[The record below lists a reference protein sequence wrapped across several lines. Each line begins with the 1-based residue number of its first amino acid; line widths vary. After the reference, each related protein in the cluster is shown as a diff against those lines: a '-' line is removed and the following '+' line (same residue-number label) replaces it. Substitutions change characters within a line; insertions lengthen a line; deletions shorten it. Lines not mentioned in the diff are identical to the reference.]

1 MNVHEDAPR
10 FLWAGDSAVVT
21 QFGNDISPLL
31 ASRVH
36 RAASALEGANLP
48 WLVEVL
54 PFYRSVLAEFDP
66 RLISPTAA
74 CEVIQGIMKT
84 IVTSDGH
91 TSDEHTSDGLGGESG
106 RAEGDIVTIPVCY
119 GGQFGTD
126 LPDVAAH
133 TGLTPDEVI
142 ALHSEPLYLVYM
154 IGFTLG
160 FPYLGGMDPR
170 IATPRL
176 ATPRTVVPAG
186 SVGIAGNQTGVY
198 PSASP
203 GGWRLIGRTP
213 LRLADPSA
221 DPPCLLRAGNRIR
234 FVPIDEPT
242 YYSMEGNQ

>member
-1 MNVHEDAPR
+1 MNVADAPD
-10 FLWAGDSAVVT
+10 GSEVD
-21 QFGNDISPLL
+21 
-31 ASRVH
+31 
-36 RAASALEGANLP
+36 AA
-48 WLVEVL
+48 LVE
-54 PFYRSVLAEFDP
+54 D
-66 RLISPTAA
+66 
-74 CEVIQGIMKT
+74 
-84 IVTSDGH
+84 
-91 TSDEHTSDGLGGESG
+91 
-106 RAEGDIVTIPVCY
+106 DIVTIPVCY
-119 GGQFGTD
+119 GGQFGPD
-126 LPDVAAH
+126 LDDVAAH
-133 TGLTPDEVI
+133 TGLAPREVI

-176 ATPRTVVPAG
+176 TTPRTVVPAG

-242 YYSMEGNQ
+242 YYLVGGADNGQRA

>member
-1 MNVHEDAPR
+1 VNVHEDAPK
-10 FLWAGDSAVVT
+10 FLWAGDSAVVI
-21 QFGNDISPLL
+21 QFGNDILPSL
-31 ASRVH
+31 ASRVR
-36 RAASALEGANLP
+36 RAASALEGASLP

-54 PFYRSVLAEFDP
+54 PSYRSVLAEFDP
-66 RLISPTAA
+66 RLISPAA
-74 CEVIQGIMKT
+74 ASEALQGI
-84 IVTSDGH
+84 VNVADSPDG
-91 TSDEHTSDGLGGESG
+91 SEVDAALVED
-106 RAEGDIVTIPVCY
+106 DIVTIPVCY
-119 GGQFGTD
+119 GGQFGPD
-126 LPDVAAH
+126 LDDVAAH
-133 TGLTPDEVI
+133 TGLAPREVI

-160 FPYLGGMDPR
+160 FPYLGGMNPR

-176 ATPRTVVPAG
+176 TTPRTVVPAG

-198 PSASP
+198 PSSSP

-242 YYSMEGNQ
+242 YYLVGGADNGQRA

>member
-1 MNVHEDAPR
+1 MNQYEDAPR
-10 FLWAGDSAVVT
+10 FLWAGDSAVVM

-36 RAASALEGANLP
+36 RTAGALESANLP
-48 WLVEVL
+48 WLAEVL
-54 PFYRSVLAEFDP
+54 PSYRSVLAQFDP
-66 RLISPTAA
+66 RLISPNAA
-74 CEVIQGIMKT
+74 LEALQD
-84 IVTSDGH
+84 IVKMIDVPGRPGMGGDK
-91 TSDEHTSDGLGGESG
+91 DEIRDEDES
-106 RAEGDIVTIPVCY
+106 DIVTIPVCY
-119 GGQFGTD
+119 GGEFGPD
-126 LPDVAAH
+126 LADVATH
-133 TGLTPDEVI
+133 TGLSPDELI

-160 FPYLGGMDPR
+160 FPYLGGMNPR

-176 ATPRTVVPAG
+176 ATPRTVVRAG

-213 LRLADPSA
+213 LPLADPSA

-234 FVPIDEPT
+234 FVPIDGPT
-242 YYSMEGNQ
+242 YYAMGGDQ

>member
-1 MNVHEDAPR
+1 VSRYEDAPQ
-10 FLWAGDSAVVT
+10 FLWAGDSAVVI

-36 RAASALEGANLP
+36 RTAGALESANLP
-48 WLVEVL
+48 WLAEVL
-54 PFYRSVLAEFDP
+54 PSYRSVLAEFDP

-74 CEVIQGIMKT
+74 LEALQGIVNT
-84 IVTSDGH
+84 TDVPDQSGIDGG
-91 TSDEHTSDGLGGESG
+91 TAAEYGGQDQSTV
-106 RAEGDIVTIPVCY
+106 VTIPVCY
-119 GGQFGTD
+119 GGQFGLD
-126 LPDVAAH
+126 LGDVAAH
-133 TGLTPDEVI
+133 TGLSPEEVI

-160 FPYLGGMDPR
+160 FPYLGGMNPR

-176 ATPRTVVPAG
+176 ATPRTIVPAG

-213 LRLADPSA
+213 LPLADPSA
-221 DPPCLLRAGNRIR
+221 DPPCLLRAGSRIR
-234 FVPIDEPT
+234 FVPVDEPT
-242 YYSMEGNQ
+242 YYAVGSDQ

>member
-1 MNVHEDAPR
+1 VNRYEDAPR
-10 FLWAGDSAVVT
+10 FLWAGDSAVVI

-36 RAASALEGANLP
+36 RTAGALESANLP
-48 WLVEVL
+48 WLGEVL
-54 PFYRSVLAEFDP
+54 PSYRSVLAQFDP
-66 RLISPTAA
+66 RLISPTTALAA
-74 CEVIQGIMKT
+74 LQDIVKATDIPDQSGI
-84 IVTSDGH
+84 DG
-91 TSDEHTSDGLGGESG
+91 D
-106 RAEGDIVTIPVCY
+106 RAETGAEDESSVVIIPVCY
-119 GGQFGTD
+119 GGQFGPD
-126 LPDVAAH
+126 LGDVAAH
-133 TGLTPDEVI
+133 TGLSPDEVI

-160 FPYLGGMDPR
+160 FPYLGGMNPR

-176 ATPRTVVPAG
+176 ATSRTVVPAG

-213 LRLADPSA
+213 LPLADRFA

-234 FVPIDEPT
+234 FVPVDEPT
-242 YYSMEGNQ
+242 YYAMGGDQ

>member
-1 MNVHEDAPR
+1 MNLYDDAPR
-10 FLWAGDSAVVT
+10 FLWAGDSAVVI
-21 QFGNDISPLL
+21 QFGSDISPLL

-36 RAASALEGANLP
+36 RTTRALETGNLP

-54 PFYRSVLAEFDP
+54 PSYRSVLAEFDP

-74 CEVIQGIMKT
+74 LDALRGIVKA
-84 IVTSDGH
+84 IDAPDCLGV
-91 TSDEHTSDGLGGESG
+91 DEANIENNV
-106 RAEGDIVTIPVCY
+106 VTIPVCY
-119 GGQFGTD
+119 GGQFGPD
-126 LPDVAAH
+126 LDDVAAH
-133 TGLTPDEVI
+133 TGLSPGEVI

-160 FPYLGGMDPR
+160 FPYLGGMSPR

-234 FVPIDEPT
+234 FVPVDEPT
-242 YYSMEGNQ
+242 YYSMGGDR

>member
-1 MNVHEDAPR
+1 MNVHEDAPK
-10 FLWAGDSAVVT
+10 FLWAGDSAVVI
-21 QFGNDISPLL
+21 QFGNDILPSL
-31 ASRVH
+31 ASRVR
-36 RAASALEGANLP
+36 RAANALEGARLP

-54 PFYRSVLAEFDP
+54 PSYRSVLAEFDP
-66 RLISPTAA
+66 RLISPAA
-74 CEVIQGIMKT
+74 AIEALQGI
-84 IVTSDGH
+84 VNVADAPDG
-91 TSDEHTSDGLGGESG
+91 SEVDAALVED
-106 RAEGDIVTIPVCY
+106 DIVTIPVCY
-119 GGQFGTD
+119 GGQFGPD
-126 LPDVAAH
+126 LDDVAAH
-133 TGLTPDEVI
+133 TGLAPREVI

-176 ATPRTVVPAG
+176 TTPRTVVPAG

-242 YYSMEGNQ
+242 YYLVGGADNGQRA

>member
-1 MNVHEDAPR
+1 MNPYEDAPR
-10 FLWAGDSAVVT
+10 FLWAGDSAVAI
-21 QFGNDISPLL
+21 QFGDDISPLL

-36 RAASALEGANLP
+36 RAAGALEGANLP

-54 PFYRSVLAEFDP
+54 PSYRSVLAEFDP

-74 CEVIQGIMKT
+74 LEVLQDIVKT
-84 IVTSDGH
+84 SDTSDGPRG
-91 TSDEHTSDGLGGESG
+91 DEKKAES
-106 RAEGDIVTIPVCY
+106 DIVTIPVCY
-119 GGQFGTD
+119 GGQFGPD
-126 LPDVAAH
+126 LDDVAAH
-133 TGLTPDEVI
+133 TGLSPDEVI

-160 FPYLGGMDPR
+160 FPYLGGMNPR

-203 GGWRLIGRTP
+203 GGWRLIGRTH

-234 FVPIDEPT
+234 FVPVDEST
-242 YYSMEGNQ
+242 YYSMGGDR

>member
-1 MNVHEDAPR
+1 MSRYEDAPQ
-10 FLWAGDSAVVT
+10 FLWAGDSAVVI

-36 RAASALEGANLP
+36 HTAGALESANLP
-48 WLVEVL
+48 WLAEVL
-54 PFYRSVLAEFDP
+54 PSYRSVLAEFDP

-74 CEVIQGIMKT
+74 LEALQDIVNT
-84 IVTSDGH
+84 IDVPDQSSIGGDAAEDG
-91 TSDEHTSDGLGGESG
+91 
-106 RAEGDIVTIPVCY
+106 AEDQNTVVTIPVCY
-119 GGQFGTD
+119 GGQFGPD
-126 LPDVAAH
+126 LGDVAAH
-133 TGLTPDEVI
+133 TGLSPDEVI

-160 FPYLGGMDPR
+160 FPYLGGMNPR

-213 LRLADPSA
+213 LPLADPSA
-221 DPPCLLRAGNRIR
+221 DPPCLLRAGSRIR
-234 FVPIDEPT
+234 FVPVDEPT
-242 YYSMEGNQ
+242 YYDMGGDQ

>member
-1 MNVHEDAPR
+1 MNSYEDSPR
-10 FLWAGDSAVVT
+10 FLWAGDSAVVI

-36 RAASALEGANLP
+36 RMTGALEGANLP
-48 WLVEVL
+48 WLAEVL
-54 PFYRSVLAEFDP
+54 PSSRSVLAQFDP

-74 CEVIQGIMKT
+74 LEALGDIVKAVDVPDQSGID
-84 IVTSDGH
+84 SDTAQTGAE
-91 TSDEHTSDGLGGESG
+91 DESG
-106 RAEGDIVTIPVCY
+106 VVTIPVCY
-119 GGQFGTD
+119 GGQFGPD
-126 LPDVAAH
+126 LGDVAAR
-133 TGLTPDEVI
+133 TRLSPEEVI

-160 FPYLGGMDPR
+160 FPYLGGMNPR

-176 ATPRTVVPAG
+176 ATSRTVVPAG

-213 LRLADPSA
+213 LALADRSA

-234 FVPIDEPT
+234 FVPVDEPT
-242 YYSMEGNQ
+242 YYAMGGDQ